1 MASTIAEDVT
11 LFTIDGALL
20 IGWRELVVD
29 PFRVIPASP
38 QYVSGSSSKPV
49 SSDEMEEVDD
59 EEVVV
64 VVVVALF
71 LSVAMSGV
79 AIVIFLASPLT
90 IDVVGVGEVAAELLL

>member
-1 MASTIAEDVT
+1 MVMASTIAEDVT

-49 SSDEMEEVDD
+49 SSDEIEEVDD
-59 EEVVV
+59 GE

-79 AIVIFLASPLT
+79 VIVIFLASPLT
-90 IDVVGVGEVAAELLL
+90 IDVVGVGEVAAEL